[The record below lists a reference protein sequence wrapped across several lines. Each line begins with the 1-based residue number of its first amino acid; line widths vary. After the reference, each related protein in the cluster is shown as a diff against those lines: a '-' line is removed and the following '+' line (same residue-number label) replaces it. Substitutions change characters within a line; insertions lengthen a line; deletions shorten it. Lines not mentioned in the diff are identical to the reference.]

1 MMEQIIAGGV
11 FLLVMVLI
19 VTEKVHRTAAAVLG
33 MAVLLFTKVISLD
46 KAIEH
51 IDFNT
56 LGVLLGMMIFVGV
69 VRKSGLFEYVAIK
82 AAKLA
87 KGDPWRIMMAFIVIT
102 AFFSA
107 MLDNVTTVLLIAPM
121 TLTIT
126 NILNVDP
133 VPYLITQA
141 LASNIGGTGTLIGDP
156 PNIMIGSATGFDFM
170 EFLVNGFGKLGTSA
184 FFNGTACSNMSLGAL
199 IILVAVIVL
208 MKFIYGRK
216 LHVDDT
222 AKRHIMRLEEKKAIK
237 DAGLMKKSLV
247 MIVLVA
253 AGFVLHGQIGIES
266 SVIAL
271 SAAAVMFVIG
281 RQDVEDIVYDVE
293 WPTIIFFMG
302 LFVIVGAMV
311 ETGIIEKLAD
321 LMLSSTEGHP
331 VVTMLVLLWASA
343 LISSVL
349 DNIPFVATLIPM
361 VALMEQGGMDVF
373 PLWWAISLG
382 ACLGGNG
389 TLIGASANVVVA
401 SISGKNG
408 HPISFAQFTKVG
420 FPVMIFTMLIA
431 TAYML
436 IKFA

>member
-1 MMEQIIAGGV
+1 MIMMEQIIAGGV

-102 AFFSA
+102 ALFSA

-170 EFLVNGFGKLGTSA
+170 EFLVNDGVP
-184 FFNGTACSNMSLGAL
+184 AL

-208 MKFIYGRK
+208 IKFIYGRK

-271 SAAAVMFVIG
+271 SAAAIMFVIG
-281 RQDVEDIVYDVE
+281 KQDVEDIVYDVE

>member
-1 MMEQIIAGGV
+1 MTEQIIAGGV

-33 MAVLLFTKVISLD
+33 MAVLLLAKVISLD

-82 AAKLA
+82 AARMA
-87 KGDPWRIMMAFIVIT
+87 KGDPWRIMMAFILIT

-170 EFLVNGFGKLGTSA
+170 EFLVNDGVP
-184 FFNGTACSNMSLGAL
+184 AL
-199 IILVAVIVL
+199 IILVAVTVL

-222 AKRHIMRLEEKKAIK
+222 AKRHIMRLEEKKAI
-237 DAGLMKKSLV
+237 
-247 MIVLVA
+247 
-253 AGFVLHGQIGIES
+253 
-266 SVIAL
+266 
-271 SAAAVMFVIG
+271 
-281 RQDVEDIVYDVE
+281 
-293 WPTIIFFMG
+293 
-302 LFVIVGAMV
+302 
-311 ETGIIEKLAD
+311 
-321 LMLSSTEGHP
+321 
-331 VVTMLVLLWASA
+331 
-343 LISSVL
+343 
-349 DNIPFVATLIPM
+349 
-361 VALMEQGGMDVF
+361 
-373 PLWWAISLG
+373 
-382 ACLGGNG
+382 
-389 TLIGASANVVVA
+389 
-401 SISGKNG
+401 
-408 HPISFAQFTKVG
+408 
-420 FPVMIFTMLIA
+420 
-431 TAYML
+431 
-436 IKFA
+436 

>member
-1 MMEQIIAGGV
+1 
-11 FLLVMVLI
+11 
-19 VTEKVHRTAAAVLG
+19 
-33 MAVLLFTKVISLD
+33 
-46 KAIEH
+46 
-51 IDFNT
+51 
-56 LGVLLGMMIFVGV
+56 
-69 VRKSGLFEYVAIK
+69 
-82 AAKLA
+82 
-87 KGDPWRIMMAFIVIT
+87 
-102 AFFSA
+102 
-107 MLDNVTTVLLIAPM
+107 
-121 TLTIT
+121 
-126 NILNVDP
+126 
-133 VPYLITQA
+133 
-141 LASNIGGTGTLIGDP
+141 
-156 PNIMIGSATGFDFM
+156 M
-170 EFLVNGFGKLGTSA
+170 EFLVNDGVP
-184 FFNGTACSNMSLGAL
+184 AL

>member
-1 MMEQIIAGGV
+1 MIMMEQIIAGGV

-170 EFLVNGFGKLGTSA
+170 EFLVNDGVP
-184 FFNGTACSNMSLGAL
+184 AL

-266 SVIAL
+266 
-271 SAAAVMFVIG
+271 
-281 RQDVEDIVYDVE
+281 
-293 WPTIIFFMG
+293 
-302 LFVIVGAMV
+302 
-311 ETGIIEKLAD
+311 
-321 LMLSSTEGHP
+321 
-331 VVTMLVLLWASA
+331 
-343 LISSVL
+343 
-349 DNIPFVATLIPM
+349 
-361 VALMEQGGMDVF
+361 
-373 PLWWAISLG
+373 
-382 ACLGGNG
+382 
-389 TLIGASANVVVA
+389 
-401 SISGKNG
+401 
-408 HPISFAQFTKVG
+408 
-420 FPVMIFTMLIA
+420 
-431 TAYML
+431 
-436 IKFA
+436 

>member
-1 MMEQIIAGGV
+1 
-11 FLLVMVLI
+11 
-19 VTEKVHRTAAAVLG
+19 
-33 MAVLLFTKVISLD
+33 
-46 KAIEH
+46 
-51 IDFNT
+51 
-56 LGVLLGMMIFVGV
+56 
-69 VRKSGLFEYVAIK
+69 
-82 AAKLA
+82 
-87 KGDPWRIMMAFIVIT
+87 MAFIVIT

-170 EFLVNGFGKLGTSA
+170 EFLVNDGVP
-184 FFNGTACSNMSLGAL
+184 AL

-361 VALMEQGGMDVF
+361 VALMDQGGMDVF